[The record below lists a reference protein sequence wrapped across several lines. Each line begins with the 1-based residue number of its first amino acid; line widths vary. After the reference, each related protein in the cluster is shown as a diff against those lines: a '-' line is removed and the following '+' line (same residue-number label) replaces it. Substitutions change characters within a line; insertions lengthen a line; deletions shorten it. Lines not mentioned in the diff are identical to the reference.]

1 MPSAAKRQS
10 MRSLVGGLGLAT
22 ALLIGLLVPL
32 GYAANQYGVQAQMLS
47 FKAHLTAER
56 VAKYTYGREE
66 HWQYHAV
73 RLADL
78 IQLPASSAEPVR
90 QRIRDNSNNLVV
102 DTGEPLQGPF
112 LRRQVP
118 IVVSGATIGQ
128 LEAEM
133 SLRPFLETMGL
144 AALASLAM
152 GFAAYF
158 TFRVLPLRAL
168 DRTLGELTAQN
179 ARFDTAINNMSQGLC
194 LFDSQRRLVVCNERY
209 ARIYGLPNELV
220 KPGTPF
226 QAILGHRLSHGMYA
240 GSDPESHALTLHS
253 IIANSEPSVSIHDMK
268 DGRSIVV
275 KHQPMADGGWVATQE
290 DITEQRRIEAQIAHM
305 ARHDALTDLANRV
318 LLRERLE
325 EALKDLSGDG
335 SVAVLCL
342 DLDRFKEVND
352 TLGHPVGDAL
362 LKAVAG
368 RLLGCVR
375 ETDTVARIGGDEF
388 AVVQT
393 LARQPQGVTALA
405 ERILEAITAP
415 YEINGHQ
422 IVVGTSVGISVAPN
436 DGTDPGNLIKN
447 ADLALYRVKGDGR
460 GTYRFFEPAMDAL
473 MHARRKLETDLRCA
487 LLDGHLELH
496 YQPILDAQSNK
507 ITTCEALLR
516 WNHPERGRV
525 SPAEF
530 IPMAEETG
538 LIGPIGEWVLRTAC
552 AQAATWPGDVKVA
565 VNLSPLQFNWGDL
578 VLSVSQSLA
587 TAGLAADRLEL
598 EITESVLL
606 ENTERTL
613 TILHRLHQLGA
624 RVSLDDFGTGYSSLS
639 NLRGFSFDKIKI
651 DQSFVQALG
660 RDNDALAI
668 VEAVIGLGARLDM
681 TTTAEGVETEDQLEW
696 LRAMGITE
704 VQGYFMARPMPAND
718 VADLLSKRGAAADA
732 AA

>member
-1 MPSAAKRQS
+1 MPGAAKPQS

-22 ALLIGLLVPL
+22 ALLIGLLIPL
-32 GYAANQYGVQAQMLS
+32 GYAANHYGVEAKMLS
-47 FKAHLTAER
+47 FKARLTAER
-56 VAKYTYGREE
+56 VAKYIYGREE
-66 HWQYHAV
+66 HWQYHSV

-78 IQLPASSAEPVR
+78 IQLPVNSDEPVR
-90 QRIRDNSNNLVV
+90 QRIRDDRNNVVV
-102 DTGEPLQGPF
+102 DTGERMQGPF
-112 LRRQVP
+112 LRRDAP
-118 IVVSGATIGQ
+118 IVVNGVTIGRLQ
-128 LEAEM
+128 AEM
-133 SLRPFLETMGL
+133 SLRPFLKTMGL
-144 AALASLAM
+144 AALASL
-152 GFAAYF
+152 GIGIAAYLA
-158 TFRVLPLRAL
+158 FRVLPLRAL
-168 DRTLGELTAQN
+168 DRTLGALTAQN

-194 LFDSQRRLVVCNERY
+194 LFDSEQRLVVCNEKY
-209 ARIYGLPNELV
+209 ARIYGLPDELV

-226 QAILGHRLSHGMYA
+226 QAILAHRLSHGMYA
-240 GSDPESHALTLHS
+240 GTDPDSHALGLHS
-253 IIANSEPSVSIHDMK
+253 IIANSERSVRVHDMR

-290 DITEQRRIEAQIAHM
+290 DITEQRRVEAQIAHM
-305 ARHDALTDLANRV
+305 AHHDALTDLPNRV

-325 EALKDLSGDG
+325 AALKDVSDDG

-393 LARQPQGVTALA
+393 LAWQPQGVTALA
-405 ERILEAITAP
+405 ERIIEAITAP

-422 IVVGTSVGISVAPN
+422 IVIGTSVGISVSPTDA
-436 DGTDPGNLIKN
+436 TDPGNLIKN

-473 MHARRKLETDLRCA
+473 MHARRKLETDLRRA

-496 YQPILDAQSNK
+496 YQPILDVQSKK
-507 ITTCEALLR
+507 ITTFEALLR
-516 WNHPERGRV
+516 WNHPERGIV
-525 SPAEF
+525 SPADF

-552 AQAATWPGDVKVA
+552 AQAATWPGDVRVA
-565 VNLSPLQFNWGDL
+565 VNLSLLQFNWGDL
-578 VLSVSQSLA
+578 VLSVFQSLA
-587 TAGLAADRLEL
+587 TAGLAANRLEL

-613 TILHRLHQLGA
+613 TILHRLHELGA
-624 RVSLDDFGTGYSSLS
+624 RISLDDFGTGYSSLS

-651 DQSFVQALG
+651 DQSFVRALG

-704 VQGYFMARPMPAND
+704 VQGYFIARPMPASR
-718 VADLLSKRGAAADA
+718 VATLLSEKTLTPATAA
-732 AA
+732 